1 MSDFT
6 MGWGTNRVM
15 GGGTFGYSN
24 EPKSMI
30 DARHIII
37 WGTNPVWSTPQTWRI
52 ILAAK
57 DRGARLHCIDPIRSA
72 TSRYCDEYIQT
83 NAGTD
88 LYVVLALLNEV
99 VNNDRIDADYA
110 ARCTTAPFLIR
121 EDTGLFLRR
130 SNREGGEMAAV
141 RDAVTLNTPES
152 GKADPAYVIDAA
164 SGQAALYTECDAP
177 VLEGEFEIDGVKVK
191 TAYRALKE
199 HIAQYTIA
207 EASKL
212 SGIPEDTLRELAA
225 IYSCGEAVT
234 TYTQFGIDHYR
245 EGHLW
250 GQALAILSAL
260 TNNLSRPGTGIGGP
274 GAPNGSLIPIGCN
287 PAVLTGLNPVK
298 LDAVNKQLCLSAWIE
313 TVKTGTFKGEPYTIK
328 AFISSIGNPFSN
340 NAQQRMWIEDAVENL
355 DLIVSLELEMTD
367 TARYSDYVLPV
378 FYWLEHTDVRG
389 NFSNPYIA
397 YQEKAIDPLWK
408 SKTDNEILSLLAEKM
423 GLGEVFPHLTEEE

>member
-1 MSDFT
+1 MSFGTASGNYGRIQGSALARFINVVGGTVPQLMSDFT

-72 TSRYCDEYIQT
+72 TSHYCDEYIQT

-99 VNNDRIDADYA
+99 VSNDRIDADYA

-245 EGHLW
+245 GGHLW

-313 TVKTGTFKGEPYTIK
+313 TVKTGTFKGSPIRSRRSLAVSATPSAIMR
-328 AFISSIGNPFSN
+328 SSACGS
-340 NAQQRMWIEDAVENL
+340 RMRSRT
-355 DLIVSLELEMTD
+355 LI
-367 TARYSDYVLPV
+367 
-378 FYWLEHTDVRG
+378 
-389 NFSNPYIA
+389 
-397 YQEKAIDPLWK
+397 
-408 SKTDNEILSLLAEKM
+408 
-423 GLGEVFPHLTEEE
+423 